1 MVPAD
6 VPDST
11 EDNFDD
17 EVHVAAR
24 QLVAYSTGK
33 VPYVQHSLLRAVL
46 NSPDGPRLRRLVIIG
61 LNMRNELMT
70 AMLYFQHIM
79 CMWILQHWNDDVVV
93 QQRKRMK
100 MFQRDS
106 DFRRAAMSS
115 FTARRGLAGFYT
127 AHLVG
132 LVPALEDLKRHI
144 RDKRAAPST
153 ESETDHD
160 ITTSDDDDDNDSLS
174 GLADAD
180 GFRDAAGSALRPAW
194 SIDNLIEALM
204 THPDVAF
211 KSYGLWL
218 SAFSQQVMSGGDQR
232 AHMEQRALA
241 HTISEKLQMLPR
253 ADECNLKEQLQEV
266 RNALVVV
273 HNELTLVNAPGL
285 PALPGNDAE
294 AGPSRIK

>member
-1 MVPAD
+1 
-6 VPDST
+6 
-11 EDNFDD
+11 
-17 EVHVAAR
+17 
-24 QLVAYSTGK
+24 
-33 VPYVQHSLLRAVL
+33 
-46 NSPDGPRLRRLVIIG
+46 
-61 LNMRNELMT
+61 
-70 AMLYFQHIM
+70 
-79 CMWILQHWNDDVVV
+79 VVV
-93 QQRKRMK
+93 EQRERLKLFR
-100 MFQRDS
+100 RDS

-144 RDKRAAPST
+144 RDKRAAPT

-218 SAFSQQVMSGGDQR
+218 SAFSQQVLSGSDQR